1 MSLGSNIRKYRREL
15 GITQE
20 ELAGILCVSAQAVSK
35 WESEAGLPDVSQIV
49 PLAQTLNISTDILFG
64 FNSPTYDRKYAD
76 EVGFEAN
83 RLRDSGEPS
92 QGALA
97 AARFLDKK
105 CEENIFNYRIM
116 MRYVQSIAHM
126 SRFVNSDSGS
136 YTGLLADDQ
145 NEWKRMV
152 RLAENRAMQVIR
164 YSEEKELADYCNYAL
179 AWVYWHTKEY
189 EKGRKHIAALPSIS
203 SNMFQETLIPYYIS
217 ATSENGAEEW
227 LTQVRDNYQNF
238 IRAFNKQIVYA
249 AEGMMWA
256 YSPEQVE
263 ENCRWGLA
271 IMDKFMENRKMRAHC
286 QGFYRD
292 TYKYLIAA
300 YLRDNQPEKA
310 AAEWKK
316 LISKI
321 NEYSEFCREET
332 SAENHNLSAIY
343 GKKAAYNIEHYNT
356 VVEEKIQF
364 MLGQLKS
371 WSDEKVY
378 EEFEKLI

>member
-1 MSLGSNIRKYRREL
+1 
-15 GITQE
+15 
-20 ELAGILCVSAQAVSK
+20 
-35 WESEAGLPDVSQIV
+35 
-49 PLAQTLNISTDILFG
+49 
-64 FNSPTYDRKYAD
+64 
-76 EVGFEAN
+76 
-83 RLRDSGEPS
+83 
-92 QGALA
+92 
-97 AARFLDKK
+97 
-105 CEENIFNYRIM
+105 
-116 MRYVQSIAHM
+116 
-126 SRFVNSDSGS
+126 
-136 YTGLLADDQ
+136 
-145 NEWKRMV
+145 
-152 RLAENRAMQVIR
+152 
-164 YSEEKELADYCNYAL
+164 
-179 AWVYWHTKEY
+179 
-189 EKGRKHIAALPSIS
+189 
-203 SNMFQETLIPYYIS
+203 
-217 ATSENGAEEW
+217 
-227 LTQVRDNYQNF
+227 
-238 IRAFNKQIVYA
+238 
-249 AEGMMWA
+249 
-256 YSPEQVE
+256 
-263 ENCRWGLA
+263 
-271 IMDKFMENRKMRAHC
+271 MRAHC